1 MSTKDEAVEIELE
14 TGGNEPNL
22 AQESPAPEK
31 ERVIEPD
38 DGINDLKAKLH
49 DEQRRRFEAENR
61 AREAI
66 QRQYQTQIENE
77 ETNYTLVKSAIKTL
91 RADTEQMKAAYKEAL
106 AVGDIDRATDIQEKL
121 SETKSRLS
129 ELKRGRDVMKAQR
142 QQAQMH
148 AQAPLP
154 PQVGV
159 DPVEAFA
166 SRLSARSA
174 DWIRRNPQF
183 VTDPR
188 LNQKMIA
195 AHNLVVADSI
205 EPDTDE
211 YFERVENVLNLRK
224 VEARQERDED
234 AMSEASQPVQ
244 KRSAPPAAPVSRSAS
259 TFSGAKPNVVRLTRQ
274 EVETAHELG
283 MTEQEYARNK
293 MLLRKEGRI

>member
-22 AQESPAPEK
+22 AQESPVIEK
-31 ERVIEPD
+31 EKVIDPD
-38 DGINDLKAKLH
+38 DGINDLKAKLQE
-49 DEQRRRFEAENR
+49 EQRRRFDAENR

-66 QRQYQTQIENE
+66 QRQYQAQTENE
-77 ETNYTLVKSAIKTL
+77 ATNYTLVKSAIKTL
-91 RADTEQMKAAYKEAL
+91 RGDAEQMKASYKEAL

-121 SETKSRLS
+121 SETKARLS

-142 QQAQMH
+142 QQAQMRG
-148 AQAPLP
+148 QAPLL
-154 PQVGV
+154 PQAGA
-159 DPVEAFA
+159 DPVETFA
-166 SRLSARSA
+166 SQLSARSA
-174 DWIRRNPQF
+174 DWVRRNPQF

-195 AHNLVVADSI
+195 AHNLVVADNI
-205 EPDTDE
+205 APDTDE
-211 YFERVENVLNLRK
+211 YFERVESVLNLRRA
-224 VEARQERDED
+224 EPRQESDEG
-234 AMSEASQPVQ
+234 AMSEAAQPVQ
-244 KRSAPPAAPVSRSAS
+244 KRTAPPAAPVSRSAS

>member
-1 MSTKDEAVEIELE
+1 MSEKDQTVDIELE
-14 TGGNEPNL
+14 AEGNETVT
-22 AQESPAPEK
+22 ARESAETGKEK
-31 ERVIEPD
+31 VIEPD
-38 DGINDLKAKLH
+38 DGISDLKMKLQN
-49 DEQRRRFEAENR
+49 EQRRRFDAENR

-66 QRQYQTQIENE
+66 QRQYQAQAESE
-77 ETNYTLVKSAIKTL
+77 ETNYALVKSAIKTL
-91 RADTEQMKAAYKEAL
+91 RSDNEQMKASYKEAL

-121 SETKSRLS
+121 SENKARLS

-142 QQAQMH
+142 MQAQTRP
-148 AQAPLP
+148 QAPIP
-154 PQVGV
+154 PQAGA

-174 DWIRRNPQF
+174 DWVRRNPQY

-195 AHNLVVADSI
+195 AHNLVVADSV

-211 YFERVENVLNLRK
+211 YFERVESVLNLRRA
-224 VEARQERDED
+224 EPRQEREED
-234 AMSEASQPVQ
+234 SMSEASQPVQ
-244 KRSAPPAAPVSRSAS
+244 KRAGPPAAPVSRSAS

>member
-49 DEQRRRFEAENR
+49 DEQRRRFDAENR

-66 QRQYQTQIENE
+66 LRQYQTQIENE

-91 RADTEQMKAAYKEAL
+91 RADNEQMKAAYKEAL

-142 QQAQMH
+142 QQAQMR

-154 PQVGV
+154 PQVGA

>member
-91 RADTEQMKAAYKEAL
+91 RADTEQMKTAYKEAL

-142 QQAQMH
+142 QQAQMR

-154 PQVGV
+154 PQVGA